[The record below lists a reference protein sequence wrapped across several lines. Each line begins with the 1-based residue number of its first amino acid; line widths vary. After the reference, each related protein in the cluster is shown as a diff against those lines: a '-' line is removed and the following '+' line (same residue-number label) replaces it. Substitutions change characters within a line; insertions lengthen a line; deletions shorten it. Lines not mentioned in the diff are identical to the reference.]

1 MGCDS
6 VLTDSCIWVYLIS
19 WLVINSS
26 AVVTLVEAGSTGT
39 WLPRG
44 VHARKQTLKA
54 ILRHWCFWIQDLWR
68 RSRIPVISGPPSLS
82 LSPPPPMP
90 RYLRIYVAVAAF
102 ALLAAAHYTL
112 HPFHRKEHAPP
123 GAGVFDGEDGQ
134 RADSAGVV
142 VDRKGL
148 VSYSPG
154 HAGHPVEMLIE
165 RGKKL
170 AEDMERRIAS
180 VMSVKDSAKDYV
192 LSFGMRPPRGFDAWY
207 VAAHSSLSFLF
218 TCR

>member
-1 MGCDS
+1 MASTWRAREKANSKGNRQALVFLDPRS
-6 VLTDSCIWVYLIS
+6 LAPFSHSCYQW
-19 WLVINSS
+19 
-26 AVVTLVEAGSTGT
+26 
-39 WLPRG
+39 
-44 VHARKQTLKA
+44 
-54 ILRHWCFWIQDLWR
+54 
-68 RSRIPVISGPPSLS
+68 PSLPLFAS
-82 LSPPPPMP
+82 PPMP

-112 HPFHRKEHAPP
+112 HPFHRKEHSPP

-134 RADSAGVV
+134 RAGSAGVV

-148 VSYSPG
+148 VSYSLG

-180 VMSVKDSAKDYV
+180 VMSVKHSAKDYV

-207 VAAHSSLSFLF
+207 VAAHSSLSFLS